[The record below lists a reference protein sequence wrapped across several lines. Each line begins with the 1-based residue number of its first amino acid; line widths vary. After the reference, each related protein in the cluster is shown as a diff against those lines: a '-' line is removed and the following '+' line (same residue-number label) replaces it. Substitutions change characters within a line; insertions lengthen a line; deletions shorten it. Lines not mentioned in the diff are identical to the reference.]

1 MKWKWILC
9 AVLMAGLLCSC
20 GKKEEPPI
28 QEEPGAVEPVTAG
41 NAEELLA
48 KLTVQEKVG
57 QLFLISPDALD
68 TTQTPQQRQD
78 PNQPGLTQVDASAR
92 NVLKDYPVGGFV
104 CTAKQLQDPDQLESL
119 MTRLSQSSRAVSY
132 THLRAHET

>member
-78 PNQPGLTQVDASAR
+78 PNQPGLTQVAASAPH
-92 NVLKDYPVGGFV
+92 VLKDYPAGGLV
-104 CTAKQLQDPDQLESL
+104 CTAQNTQH
-119 MTRLSQSSRAVSY
+119 TRQP
-132 THLRAHET
+132 E